1 MCEQVSLNQG
11 LNSQHTTYRESIFCF
26 GIDFWII
33 ESIFDGS
40 RIDFS
45 KIKTNFSKIVIFSK
59 KRILNRSDELQ
70 KNFYNGKALEI
81 YQLLPCNRTKL
92 KDKQPFI
99 KHGLVSMK
107 IQ

>member
-1 MCEQVSLNQG
+1 ML
-11 LNSQHTTYRESIFCF
+11 CF
-26 GIDFWII
+26 GIDFLII

-45 KIKTNFSKIVIFSK
+45 KNQNKLVKDCNFSK
-59 KRILNRSDELQ
+59 KRILTRSDELQ
-70 KNFYNGKALEI
+70 KNFCNEKALEI

-99 KHGLVSMK
+99 KHGLMHNYLK
-107 IQ
+107 G